1 MPEQVCATLIV
12 AAGRGERAPGAA
24 KPKQYRLLAEKPV
37 LRWVLDAF
45 VQIKAIDPIQVVIGE
60 EDRPHFD
67 EAACGLNL
75 LEPIIGGET
84 RQESVSKGLE
94 ALKAQSPASVL
105 IHDGARP
112 FVSQE
117 LIQRVVGA
125 LSTADAVVPLLPVAD
140 SIWRK
145 NATDYESVPR
155 AEFRRAQTP
164 QGFSFEAIL
173 AAHRQ
178 HRAASVTDDM
188 AMAKLAGLT
197 IRDVLGEEVN
207 LKLTKSED
215 FELAEK
221 IASGGAREV
230 WGDVRTGTGF
240 DVHKFSPGEHV
251 WLCGV
256 RIAHNKG
263 LAGHSDADV
272 GLHALTDAVLGAIC
286 AGDIGVHFPPSDP
299 QWRNAPSHIFL
310 EKAASLVTERGGIIA
325 HVDVT
330 LICEQPKI
338 TPHRDAMIKRISE
351 VLNIDIDCVSV
362 KATTTEGLG
371 ALGRGEGIAAQ
382 AIATIRLLAS
392 TR

>member
-1 MPEQVCATLIV
+1 MSEQPCATLIV
-12 AAGRGERAPGAA
+12 AAGRGERAPRGA

-45 VQIKAIDPIQVVIGE
+45 VRQNAVDPIQVVIRE

-67 EAACGLNL
+67 EAARGLNL
-75 LEPIIGGET
+75 LEPIVGGET
-84 RQESVSKGLE
+84 RQESVSNGLE
-94 ALKAQSPASVL
+94 ALKAQSPANVL

-125 LSTADAVVPLLPVAD
+125 LSNADAVAPLLAVSD
-140 SIWRK
+140 TIWRR
-145 NATDYESVPR
+145 NRTGYERVPR
-155 AEFRRAQTP
+155 EELRRAQTP

-173 AAHRQ
+173 AAHREY
-178 HRAASVTDDM
+178 RDAEVTDDM
-188 AMAKLAGLT
+188 ALAELAGMT
-197 IRDVLGEEVN
+197 IKEVPGEEVN

-221 IASGGAREV
+221 IASSTAREV

-272 GLHALTDAVLGAIC
+272 GLHALTDAVLGSIC

-299 QWRNAPSHIFL
+299 QWRNAPSHIFM
-310 EKAASLVTERGGIIA
+310 EKAASLVRERGGIIA

-330 LICEQPKI
+330 LICQEPKVA
-338 TPHRDAMIKRISE
+338 PHRERMRKRMAEI
-351 VLNIDIDCVSV
+351 LNIDLACVSV

-371 ALGRGEGIAAQ
+371 AVGRGEGIAAQ
-382 AIATIRLLAS
+382 AIATVRLPVS
-392 TR
+392 T

>member
-1 MPEQVCATLIV
+1 MSEQPCATLIV
-12 AAGRGERAPGAA
+12 AAGLGERAPRGA
-24 KPKQYRLLAEKPV
+24 KPKQYRLLAGKPV

-45 VQIKAIDPIQVVIGE
+45 VQQKAIDPIQVVIRE

-67 EAACGLNL
+67 EAARGLNL

-84 RQESVSKGLE
+84 RQESVSNGLE
-94 ALKAQSPASVL
+94 ALKAQSPANVL

-125 LSTADAVVPLLPVAD
+125 LSNAVAVAPLLAVSD
-140 SIWRK
+140 TIWRR
-145 NATDYESVPR
+145 NRTGYERVPR
-155 AEFRRAQTP
+155 EELRRAQTP

-173 AAHRQ
+173 AAHREY
-178 HRAASVTDDM
+178 RDAEVTDDM
-188 AMAKLAGLT
+188 ALAELAGMT
-197 IRDVLGEEVN
+197 IKEVPGEEVN
-207 LKLTKSED
+207 LKLTKNED

-221 IASGGAREV
+221 IALSAAREV
-230 WGDVRTGTGF
+230 LGDVRTGTGF

-272 GLHALTDAVLGAIC
+272 GLHALTDAVLGSIC
-286 AGDIGVHFPPSDP
+286 AGDIGVHFPPSDS
-299 QWRNAPSHIFL
+299 QWRNAPSHIFM
-310 EKAASLVTERGGIIA
+310 EKAASLVRERGGIIA
-325 HVDVT
+325 HVDIT
-330 LICEQPKI
+330 LICQEPKVA
-338 TPHRDAMIKRISE
+338 PHRDRMRTRVAEI
-351 VLNIDIDCVSV
+351 LNIDLACVSV

-371 ALGRGEGIAAQ
+371 AVGRGEGIAAQ
-382 AIATIRLLAS
+382 AIATIRLPVS
-392 TR
+392 T